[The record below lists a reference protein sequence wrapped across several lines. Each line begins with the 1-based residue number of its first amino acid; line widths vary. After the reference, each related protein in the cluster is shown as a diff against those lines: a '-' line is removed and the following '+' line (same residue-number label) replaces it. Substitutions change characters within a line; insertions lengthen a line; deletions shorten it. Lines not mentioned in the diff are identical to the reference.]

1 MSVKKT
7 MKTINQS
14 AEASSNNSRNAKNG
28 YMNRGNSS
36 KQYAEN
42 GTRNKN

>member
-14 AEASSNNSRNAKNG
+14 AETSTNNSRNAKNG

>member
-1 MSVKKT
+1 

-14 AEASSNNSRNAKNG
+14 AETSTNNSRNAKNG